1 MQRLRVGMIIQ
12 AYAVVGGAEQQLAN
26 LAPALERVGV
36 DVHIVTRRTPGAPRE
51 LAIPGATLH
60 AVGGEGGSKVKASLT
75 YTGAALPLLRKLRPH
90 ALHTHDLYSPTT
102 IACLAKPITGAG
114 IVAKSNCGG
123 EFGNVARMRA
133 KRGGPQRLAWFR
145 RTVDA
150 FAVISDEIDQELADI
165 GVAPDRR
172 VRIPNGV
179 DVARFSP
186 GGLDRA
192 ALRGALGQGDAP
204 LVVYTGRFNRQKG
217 TDVLL
222 KAWRQVAVQRPDA
235 RLLLVGTPRDPDV
248 PSWDTDQP
256 GVVVMGPR
264 PDVAPILRG
273 ADVFVNAS
281 RAEGLSNSLLE
292 ALSVG
297 MPVVATDI
305 GGNREIVHHERS
317 GLLVPADDEHALA
330 AGILRALTDETATS
344 WGAAARTEM
353 VASYSLDS
361 VAERLAEL
369 YERVGRHR

>member
-1 MQRLRVGMIIQ
+1 
-12 AYAVVGGAEQQLAN
+12 
-26 LAPALERVGV
+26 
-36 DVHIVTRRTPGAPRE
+36 
-51 LAIPGATLH
+51 
-60 AVGGEGGSKVKASLT
+60 
-75 YTGAALPLLRKLRPH
+75 
-90 ALHTHDLYSPTT
+90 
-102 IACLAKPITGAG
+102 
-114 IVAKSNCGG
+114 
-123 EFGNVARMRA
+123 MRA